1 MGFDVCL
8 VGWFGELR
16 CVGLM
21 FYEAAR
27 SAIGLRGHRGRRIRR
42 PTAQSGRRSSAQ
54 GLLCP
59 LCACWFRAGS
69 ICCWFQIAWIC
80 RWFGAGLICRWFQI
94 AWICRWFGAGLC
106 LLSAVT
112 LFERDVTRW
121 WPIWHYNPVF
131 A

>member
-1 MGFDVCL
+1 MSWGGVGLIVCL

-16 CVGLM
+16 CVGPL
-21 FYEAAR
+21 FYEAVR

-59 LCACWFRAGS
+59 LCACWF
-69 ICCWFQIAWIC
+69 
-80 RWFGAGLICRWFQI
+80 QI

-112 LFERDVTRW
+112 LFERNLTRR
-121 WPIWHYNPVF
+121 
-131 A
+131 